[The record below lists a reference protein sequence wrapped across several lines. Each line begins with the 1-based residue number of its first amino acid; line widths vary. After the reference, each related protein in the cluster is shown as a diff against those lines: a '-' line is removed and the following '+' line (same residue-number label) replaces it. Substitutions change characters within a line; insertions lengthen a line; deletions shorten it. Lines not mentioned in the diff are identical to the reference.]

1 MSIGQKLTRWGGARV
16 SRRLRR
22 SIPVLGTVIAAA
34 TVFADGGMFGG
45 DASNRWRL
53 VPTRGNNSPAF
64 AIYQRTEGNEYQA
77 FGLHVLG
84 IDAGDLNQLI
94 SFIDPS
100 LPARF
105 GLPISLK

>member
-1 MSIGQKLTRWGGARV
+1 MLAMPPSPSWYQGRQAIGV
-16 SRRLRR
+16 F
-22 SIPVLGTVIAAA
+22 AAT

-53 VPTRGNNSPAF
+53 IPTRANNSPAF
-64 AIYQRTEGNEYQA
+64 AIYQHTGGNTYKA

-84 IDAGDLNQLI
+84 IDAGELTQII

-100 LPARF
+100 LPTRF
-105 GLPISLK
+105 GLPAKLEK